1 MLADKASK
9 TSRFRA
15 WEDSS
20 VAWLAKHWLH
30 KLGDQSSVPRNRVEK
45 PAVMARALNPSTGEE
60 EEFTGKPAYFNK

>member
-1 MLADKASK
+1 MLADKTSK

-20 VAWLAKHWLH
+20 VAWLTKHWLH
-30 KLGDQSSVPRNRVEK
+30 KLGDRSSVPRSHVEKKK

-60 EEFTGKPAYFNK
+60 EEFTSKPA